1 MGKES
6 KSNRQ
11 QVPTIASDVLLPK
24 EVTQSCYLA
33 LTQIYADMF
42 SLTPKSTLKASIS
55 TTNLNS
61 KSEYN
66 KNIKRPQRV
75 SAGILNLQKFTI
87 KKRTLRTLSE
97 KELPVRNQSEQK
109 LNDRKTS
116 KQEEDIKISWQ
127 VGDTTTVV

>member
-42 SLTPKSTLKASIS
+42 SLTPKSNLKGSIS
-55 TTNLNS
+55 TTNLNL

-75 SAGILNLQKFTI
+75 STEILNLQKFAI

-97 KELPVRNQSEQK
+97 KELPVRNQSEKK

-116 KQEEDIKISWQ
+116 KQEEDVKISWQ

>member
-33 LTQIYADMF
+33 LAQIYADMF
-42 SLTPKSTLKASIS
+42 SLTPKSTLKASTS

-61 KSEYN
+61 KSKYN

-75 SAGILNLQKFTI
+75 STGILNLQNFAI

-127 VGDTTTVV
+127 VGDTITIV

>member
-116 KQEEDIKISWQ
+116 KQEEDVKISWQ

>member
-42 SLTPKSTLKASIS
+42 SLTPKSTLKASTS

-61 KSEYN
+61 KSKYN

-75 SAGILNLQKFTI
+75 FTGILNLQKFAI
-87 KKRTLRTLSE
+87 KKRTLKTLSE

-116 KQEEDIKISWQ
+116 KQEEDVKISWQ